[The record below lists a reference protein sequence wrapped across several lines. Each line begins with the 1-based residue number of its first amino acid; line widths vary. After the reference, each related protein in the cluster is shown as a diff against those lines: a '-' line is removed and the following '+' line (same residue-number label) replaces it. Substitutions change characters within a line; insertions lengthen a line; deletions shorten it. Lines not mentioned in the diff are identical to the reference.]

1 MRSEISQID
10 NFQYIAASKDFNTRQ
25 KHVNAPLFRKQFR
38 CDGLPEQAIL
48 RVACVGLYLLYVNGT
63 EITKGYLAPYI
74 SNCNDT
80 VYYDEYDITP
90 LLLADADNV
99 VCVILGN
106 GFANAIDF
114 DIWQFESSPF
124 RRAPCFALTL
134 TYNGKQILQTDVSFE
149 LYDSAIM
156 FDDIRAGER
165 YDARL
170 RRTELF
176 APSSKALPGC
186 KKPIIV
192 ETPHGELRK
201 CNVEPI
207 REQRRFSAQRVIS
220 SRDGYIYDFGENN
233 AGVVCLRVNGES
245 GQKITFDFGEVVI
258 DGKLNKDNIVC
269 DFACDDYKWD
279 YVQHDEYICTDGWQ
293 TWTPSFTYHG
303 FRYVYVTGLTS
314 EQATI
319 DALQCI
325 VLHSDVKQRGNF
337 RCSNQTLNR
346 IYDIR
351 RVDLQYTTDNE
362 RVATVVDGKIV
373 AVDAGTTKVRG
384 TYKESGFIINVTVDK
399 PVFEVVATNGVVE
412 VGRLADVAFDIRL
425 EGSLVSATIGNAQV
439 GKSITDGMLTLDR
452 EKLEAM
458 PVANYGEH
466 VALFIE
472 TNLVKYS
479 TEIELTELYI
489 TIADSGKKEARLP
502 VYL

>member
-1 MRSEISQID
+1 MTYLNMRSEISQID

-134 TYNGKQILQTDVSFE
+134 TYNGKQTLQTDISFE

-176 APSSKALPGC
+176 APSSKALPGIAGLQ
-186 KKPIIV
+186 K
-192 ETPHGELRK
+192 TYY
-201 CNVEPI
+201 
-207 REQRRFSAQRVIS
+207 RRNSAR
-220 SRDGYIYDFGENN
+220 
-233 AGVVCLRVNGES
+233 
-245 GQKITFDFGEVVI
+245 
-258 DGKLNKDNIVC
+258 
-269 DFACDDYKWD
+269 
-279 YVQHDEYICTDGWQ
+279 
-293 TWTPSFTYHG
+293 
-303 FRYVYVTGLTS
+303 
-314 EQATI
+314 
-319 DALQCI
+319 
-325 VLHSDVKQRGNF
+325 
-337 RCSNQTLNR
+337 
-346 IYDIR
+346 
-351 RVDLQYTTDNE
+351 
-362 RVATVVDGKIV
+362 
-373 AVDAGTTKVRG
+373 
-384 TYKESGFIINVTVDK
+384 
-399 PVFEVVATNGVVE
+399 
-412 VGRLADVAFDIRL
+412 
-425 EGSLVSATIGNAQV
+425 
-439 GKSITDGMLTLDR
+439 
-452 EKLEAM
+452 
-458 PVANYGEH
+458 
-466 VALFIE
+466 
-472 TNLVKYS
+472 
-479 TEIELTELYI
+479 
-489 TIADSGKKEARLP
+489 
-502 VYL
+502 

>member
-1 MRSEISQID
+1 MRSEISQI
-10 NFQYIAASKDFNTRQ
+10 NKFQYIAASKDFNTRQ

-48 RVACVGLYLLYVNGT
+48 RIACVGLYLLYVNGT

-134 TYNGKQILQTDVSFE
+134 TYNGKQTLQTDTLFE

-176 APSSKALPGC
+176 APSRKELPGC

-269 DFACDDYKWD
+269 DFVCDDYKWD

-351 RVDLQYTTDNE
+351 L
-362 RVATVVDGKIV
+362 
-373 AVDAGTTKVRG
+373 
-384 TYKESGFIINVTVDK
+384 F
-399 PVFEVVATNGVVE
+399 
-412 VGRLADVAFDIRL
+412 
-425 EGSLVSATIGNAQV
+425 
-439 GKSITDGMLTLDR
+439 
-452 EKLEAM
+452 M
-458 PVANYGEH
+458 PH
-466 VALFIE
+466 H
-472 TNLVKYS
+472 
-479 TEIELTELYI
+479 
-489 TIADSGKKEARLP
+489 
-502 VYL
+502 